1 MNDIAAVTESDTLDH
16 LVDVVPKTFGVDTH
30 SVFLEHFEQ
39 IFLNILENEIESPFP
54 TQNK

>member
-16 LVDVVPKTFGVDTH
+16 LVDVVPKTFGVNTH